1 MIQQL
6 PKLKQPTSKMGIKRL
21 AGNILTIGTGNSKTG
36 PAFSIP
42 HGVTCPGRT
51 ETCAAM
57 CYVATGRMNLPV
69 SRSSR
74 DVQLLVILGLLK
86 AGLLAKKLSA
96 TIQATSIKTLRIHDS
111 GDFMSP
117 AYTRAWYQACKEL
130 KSVTFWAYTRSFVI
144 PSILLELVKLSKL
157 KNVAIWIS
165 ADKDNWLKA
174 VSTYREYPSF
184 AGIAF
189 METKD
194 DQEIS
199 QALAGMLPRKNL
211 VVFPIHGHF
220 GRLTHVPTDSVPNC
234 PAITKQIPHDEQ
246 FPACLRCLKCLP
258 NYKGDY

>member
-1 MIQQL
+1 MIKAL
-6 PKLKQPTSKMGIKRL
+6 PKVSQTISKSGLQRL
-21 AGNILTIGTGNSKTG
+21 ANNILFIGMKNSKTG

-51 ETCAAM
+51 ETCASL
-57 CYVATGRMNLPV
+57 CYVTTGKMNLPV
-69 SRSSR
+69 AHRSR
-74 DVQLLVILGLLK
+74 DTQLKVVLALLR
-86 AGLLAKKLSA
+86 AGLFAQKLSA
-96 TIQATSIKTLRIHDS
+96 TIQASSIRTLRIHDS

-117 AYTRAWYQACKEL
+117 AYTRAWFQACKQL
-130 KSVTFWAYTRSFVI
+130 KSTQFWAYTRSFVI
-144 PSILLELVKLSKL
+144 PGILLELVKLSKL

-234 PAITKQIPHDEQ
+234 PAVTKQIPHDET

-258 NYKGDY
+258 NYRGDY